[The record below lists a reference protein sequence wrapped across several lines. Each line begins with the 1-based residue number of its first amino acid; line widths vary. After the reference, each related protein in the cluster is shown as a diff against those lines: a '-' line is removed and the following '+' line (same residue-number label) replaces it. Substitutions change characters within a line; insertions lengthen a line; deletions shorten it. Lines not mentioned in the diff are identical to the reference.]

1 LENGLTRE
9 MNNAYEFAYR
19 AGITTMETIEDAK
32 MEE

>member
-1 LENGLTRE
+1 LDNGLTRE

-19 AGITTMETIEDAK
+19 AGVTTMETIEEAQ